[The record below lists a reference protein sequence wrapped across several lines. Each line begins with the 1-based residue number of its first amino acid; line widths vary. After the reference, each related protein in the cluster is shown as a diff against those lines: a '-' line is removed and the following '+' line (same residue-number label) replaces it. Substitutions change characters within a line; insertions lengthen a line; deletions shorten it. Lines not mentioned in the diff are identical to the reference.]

1 MEILK
6 LVITILFVIAA
17 LAIIVVVLLQEGKS
31 AGLGSLSG
39 ATGNN
44 DSYWEKNKKNSLEG
58 KFERWTK
65 ITAGMFVVF
74 ALVLML
80 LNSNGTVA
88 KVEAPASDAATEST
102 TTTDGTTTEATEGAE
117 TTPEATTDGTAEAT
131 DQAADETNANNAEA
145 TDGAQAQDAAN
156 ANSTN

>member
-6 LVITILFVIAA
+6 LVITVLFVIAA

-31 AGLGSLSG
+31 AGLGSLNGS
-39 ATGNN
+39 TGNN

-80 LNSNGTVA
+80 LNSNGKVATSAANNTV
-88 KVEAPASDAATEST
+88 
-102 TTTDGTTTEATEGAE
+102 TTTEENAEVQTEGE
-117 TTPEATTDGTAEAT
+117 TSTENEEVTPEATEAADA
-131 DQAADETNANNAEA
+131 DQAANEAEA
-145 TDGAQAQDAAN
+145 DNAGQIAEEAQTQDS
-156 ANSTN
+156 ANSSN

>member
-6 LVITILFVIAA
+6 TVITVLFVIAA
-17 LAIIVVVLLQEGKS
+17 LAIIVVVLMQEGKS

-39 ATGNN
+39 TNN

-65 ITAGMFVVF
+65 ITAGLFVVF

-80 LNSNGTVA
+80 LQSNPAKGNLTSGAENATTGSDITVDTTNPEATGESQAGTENEVGQ
-88 KVEAPASDAATEST
+88 DQAATENQAVQDQGST
-102 TTTDGTTTEATEGAE
+102 Q
-117 TTPEATTDGTAEAT
+117 
-131 DQAADETNANNAEA
+131 DQAADET
-145 TDGAQAQDAAN
+145 T
-156 ANSTN
+156 ANSVDTTESAN

>member
-6 LVITILFVIAA
+6 TVITVLFVIAA
-17 LAIIVVVLLQEGKS
+17 LAIIVVVLMQEGKS

-39 ATGNN
+39 TNN

-65 ITAGMFVVF
+65 ITAGLFVVF

-80 LNSNGTVA
+80 LQSNPA
-88 KVEAPASDAATEST
+88 KGNLTS
-102 TTTDGTTTEATEGAE
+102 GAE
-117 TTPEATTDGTAEAT
+117 NATTGSDITVDTTNPEATGESQAGTENEVGQDQAAQDQGST
-131 DQAADETNANNAEA
+131 QDQAADET
-145 TDGAQAQDAAN
+145 T
-156 ANSTN
+156 ANSVDTTESAN